1 MAHERPVQVWLA
13 TLTLTACTSRA
24 RALAAVLVRSIAPPH
39 YAVSPVCLRELTLLK
54 LPVLCYKHRR
64 APASAANRRLPL
76 GTRGSAWGQCL
87 KEGVTHT
94 HP

>member
-1 MAHERPVQVWLA
+1 MQVWLA

-64 APASAANRRLPL
+64 ATLPPRIDASHLAPGAAL
-76 GTRGSAWGQCL
+76 GDS
-87 KEGVTHT
+87 V
-94 HP
+94 